1 MASFQ
6 YTAVSRVGKTV
17 RGILEADSRR
27 QAVELLRER
36 GLTPLEI
43 ETARR
48 RETRTEDSTTLA
60 VGSRKGRRTEP
71 GQTAGRK
78 GRSEAPHSGWAWLRL
93 PVFSL
98 PPPKSAV
105 AAVTRQ
111 LATLLRAGLPL
122 DAALSA
128 ICSQLEGSRMD
139 RIVAEI
145 RDGILEGATLADSL
159 GRFPEAFSPTFVT
172 MVGAAEASGTLE
184 PVMERLA
191 DNLEQQNALR
201 RKVQS
206 AMAYPAL
213 MLMVGTGIVIF
224 LLTFVIPQVT
234 QVFIDFKQTLPL
246 STRFLIAAGDAVSS
260 HWRLMLAG
268 LALSAFGLWRFCKS
282 ERGRERM
289 HRLLL
294 RLPLLRALYRPLLL
308 GQLTRTFGMLLKN
321 GVPMVQALNIARSV
335 TGNVLMARAVTRM
348 HAEVQEGK
356 ELSGLMDNPLLFS
369 PLSRQMVAAGE
380 KSGRLAEMLL
390 WVADD
395 CDNQVAVR
403 LQATTA
409 LMEPVMILILGG
421 VVGFVVIAIILPI
434 FQMST
439 LLG

>member
-6 YTAVSRVGKTV
+6 YTAVSRAGKTV
-17 RGILEADSRR
+17 RGAVEADSRR
-27 QAVELLRER
+27 QAVESLRER
-36 GLTPLEI
+36 GLTLLEI
-43 ETARR
+43 EASKRR
-48 RETRTEDSTTLA
+48 DTQAGTGGKAKPGHSPGA
-60 VGSRKGRRTEP
+60 KGTSGPRR
-71 GQTAGRK
+71 
-78 GRSEAPHSGWAWLRL
+78 SGPALTKL
-93 PVFSL
+93 PFFSL
-98 PPPKSAV
+98 APPKNAV

-122 DAALSA
+122 DAALAA
-128 ICSQLEGSRMD
+128 ICSQLQGSRMD
-139 RIVAEI
+139 RIIAEV
-145 RDGILEGATLADSL
+145 RDRILEGATLADSL

-172 MVGAAEASGTLE
+172 MISAAEASGTLE

-201 RKVQS
+201 RKVQA
-206 AMAYPAL
+206 AMAYPIL
-213 MLMVGTGIVIF
+213 MLVVGAGIVIF

-234 QVFIDFKQTLPL
+234 QVFIDFKQNLPL
-246 STRFLIAAGDAVSS
+246 STRLLIAAGDAVSS
-260 HWRLMLAG
+260 YWQVMLAG
-268 LALSAFGLWRFCKS
+268 LALVVFCVWRFCKS
-282 ERGRERM
+282 DRGRELL

-294 RLPLLRALYRPLLL
+294 RLPLFRALYRPLLL

-321 GVPMVQALNIARSV
+321 GVPLVQALNIARSV

-356 ELSGLMDNPLLFS
+356 ELSGLMDNPLIFS

-395 CDNQVAVR
+395 CDNQVAIR
-403 LQATTA
+403 LQAATA
-409 LMEPVMILILGG
+409 LMEPIMILLLGG